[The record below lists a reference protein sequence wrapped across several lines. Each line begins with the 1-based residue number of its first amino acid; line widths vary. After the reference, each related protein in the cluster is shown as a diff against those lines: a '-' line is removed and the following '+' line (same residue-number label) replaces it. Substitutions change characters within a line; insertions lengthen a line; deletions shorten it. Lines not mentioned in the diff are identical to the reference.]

1 MTTSP
6 DRSQLIRPKGMKKPR
21 YSFAVIAD
29 THVNEVEVGG
39 TSPYE
44 TNTYANQRARHVF
57 EQVAQIQ
64 SHLAFVV
71 HLGDIVHPVPG
82 LPSFEQAVTEFKG
95 ITSCLKIPLY
105 CVPGNHDV
113 GDKKVDWMPADQVC
127 SAYLKK
133 YRHHFGPDFFKV
145 DYGADQLLF
154 LNTVLMNSG
163 LPEETQQK
171 EWLESVLR
179 EPCQGHRFVFM
190 HYPPY
195 LWRPDEPGNYDN
207 IDQPERAWLLNALEQ
222 ATVET
227 IFAGHVHN
235 FWLDRIGA
243 AKFYMLPSTAFMRHD
258 FSAFYRIAPAV
269 EFGRGDPGRFGYFLV
284 DVFDDESV
292 SYSIRTQ
299 GERQEN
305 PGENRSR
312 PIFLAHPKVSH
323 YPNVGV
329 ELRHPW
335 AQSEQIAAT
344 GGVQEFGRKFA
355 RNDYPLQALL
365 EIGARLVKVP
375 EIDLRTAESRDRIPL
390 LRQSGISVWMTK
402 LGAPNQ
408 KLLALGELPID
419 AMECNQRL
427 DDFTRVEDDYKSFTK
442 ATGIDLYLA
451 PLRDEGL
458 EKRTQ
463 GHTFSHFIRSGF
475 LVSELQNHASWMR
488 SMVKTGCLRGVVVRH
503 EFEEDLAEA
512 AELCAAWARACS
524 CQVQISVKTAGPS
537 TALLNDDMQ
546 RLSVLTDQALS
557 FSLRHPELFFVFDT
571 FLDVDRGYY
580 PRLGFV
586 DGHFNLRPAGLVWQK
601 AVAMSSKLD

>member
-1 MTTSP
+1 MTTYSNH
-6 DRSQLIRPKGMKKPR
+6 SLLIRPGSLKKSR

-29 THVNEVEVGG
+29 THVNEVDVGG

-44 TNTYANQRARHVF
+44 TNAYANQRARHVF

-64 SHLAFVV
+64 SSLAFVV

-82 LPSFEQAVTEFKG
+82 LPSFEQAVAEFKS

-113 GDKKVDWMPADQVC
+113 GDKRVDWMPADQIC
-127 SAYLKK
+127 SVYLEK
-133 YRHHFGPDFFKV
+133 YRHHFGPDFFEV
-145 DYGADQLLF
+145 NHGADQLLF
-154 LNTVLMNSG
+154 LNTVLVNSG
-163 LPEETQQK
+163 LPEEEDQR
-171 EWLESVLR
+171 EWLESALKK
-179 EPCQGHRFVFM
+179 PCLGHRFVFM

-207 IDQPERAWLLNALEQ
+207 IDQPGRAWLLNTLEQ
-222 ATVET
+222 ANVET
-227 IFAGHVHN
+227 VFAGHVHN
-235 FWLDRIGA
+235 FWLDRIGT
-243 AKFYMLPSTAFMRHD
+243 AKFCMLPSTAFMRHD
-258 FSAFYRIAPAV
+258 FSSFYRIAPSV

-284 DVFDDESV
+284 DVFEDESV

-299 GERQEN
+299 GERQET
-305 PGENRSR
+305 PGENRSQ
-312 PIFLAHPKVSH
+312 PIFLAHPKVSQ

-335 AQSEQIAAT
+335 AQSEQIPAT

-365 EIGARLVKVP
+365 EMGARLVKVP
-375 EIDLRTAESRDRIPL
+375 EIDLRTAESRERIPL
-390 LRQSGISVWMTK
+390 LRKIGITVWMTK
-402 LGAPNQ
+402 LGAPSS

-427 DDFTRVEDDYKSFTK
+427 DDFNQMRDDYKDFTK
-442 ATGIDLYLA
+442 TTGIDIFLA

-458 EKRTQ
+458 EKRTH
-463 GHTFSHFIRSGF
+463 GHTFSHFIRSGL
-475 LVSELQNHASWMR
+475 LVSELQSHADWMR
-488 SMVKTGCLRGVVVRH
+488 SMAKAGILRGVVVRH
-503 EFEEDLAEA
+503 EFGEDLAA
-512 AELCAAWARACS
+512 TAEQCAGWARACS
-524 CQVQISVKTAGPS
+524 CQVQISIKTAGPS

-557 FSLRHPELFFVFDT
+557 LSLENPELFFVFDT

-580 PRLGFV
+580 PRLAFV
-586 DGHFNLRPAGLVWQK
+586 DGHFNLRPAALTWQK
-601 AVAMSSKLD
+601 RVAEQSL

>member
-1 MTTSP
+1 MTTHPSH
-6 DRSQLIRPKGMKKPR
+6 SLLVRPKSGKKPR

-29 THVNEVEVGG
+29 THVNEVDVGG

-44 TNTYANQRARHVF
+44 TNAYANQRARHVF
-57 EQVAQIQ
+57 QQVAQIQ
-64 SHLAFVV
+64 SSLAFVV

-82 LPSFEQAVTEFKG
+82 LPSFEQAVAEFKEM
-95 ITSCLKIPLY
+95 TTCLKIPLY

-113 GDKKVDWMPADQVC
+113 GDKRVDWMPADQIC
-127 SAYLKK
+127 TDYLQK
-133 YRHHFGPDFFKV
+133 YRHHFGPDFFEV
-145 DYGADQLLF
+145 AHGADQLLF

-163 LPEETQQK
+163 LPEEEKQK
-171 EWLESVLR
+171 EWLESALGK
-179 EPCQGHRFVFM
+179 PCHRHRFVFM

-207 IDQPERAWLLNALEQ
+207 IDQPGRAWLMNTLEQ
-222 ATVET
+222 ANVET
-227 IFAGHVHN
+227 VFAGHVHN

-299 GERQEN
+299 GERQQN
-305 PGENRSR
+305 PGENRSQ
-312 PIFLAHPKVSH
+312 PIFLAHPKVSQ

-335 AQSEQIAAT
+335 AQSEQIPAT

-365 EIGARLVKVP
+365 EMGARLVKVP
-375 EIDLRTAESRDRIPL
+375 EIDVRTAESRERIPL
-390 LRQSGISVWMTK
+390 LRKIGITVWMTK
-402 LGAPNQ
+402 LGAPSP

-427 DDFTRVEDDYKSFTK
+427 DDFNQMRDDYKDFNK

-458 EKRTQ
+458 EKRTH
-463 GHTFSHFIRSGF
+463 GHTFSHFIRSGL
-475 LVSELQNHASWMR
+475 LVSELQSHADWMK
-488 SMVKTGCLRGVVVRH
+488 SMVKEGYLRGVVVRH
-503 EFEEDLAEA
+503 EFGEDLAA
-512 AELCAAWARACS
+512 TAEECAGWARACS
-524 CQVQISVKTAGPS
+524 CQVQISIKTAGPS

-557 FSLRHPELFFVFDT
+557 LSLENPELFFVFDT
-571 FLDVDRGYY
+571 FLDIDRGYY
-580 PRLGFV
+580 PRLAFV
-586 DGHFNLRPAGLVWQK
+586 DGHFNLRPAALTWQK
-601 AVAMSSKLD
+601 RVAEQSL